1 MRKNVTSKAEI
12 ETTDR
17 ERAQDLNM
25 YFHLHE
31 FDPVDL
37 MEDLDMEEK
46 YKRKKEM
53 EAVLEKFN
61 KLPESEQ
68 MAKFMKYEKLNIKTK
83 LYN

>member
-1 MRKNVTSKAEI
+1 
-12 ETTDR
+12 
-17 ERAQDLNM
+17 
-25 YFHLHE
+25 
-31 FDPVDL
+31 
-37 MEDLDMEEK
+37 MEEK

>member
-1 MRKNVTSKAEI
+1 MKQEKIISSPMRKNVTSKAEI

-46 YKRKKEM
+46 YKRKKKQ
-53 EAVLEKFN
+53 AAILEKFN
-61 KLPESEQ
+61 NLPEGEQ
-68 MAKFMKYEKLNIKTK
+68 IRKF
-83 LYN
+83 